1 MVAAPVK
8 PESVST
14 LRLKPESKYAQELL
28 VCLYGRVFFF
38 SDGFVDRPTTT
49 EMTKAIGELLKEK
62 LENLVYQSDRASAM
76 AKELADAIKAKLR
89 GEGRW

>member
-28 VCLYGRVFFF
+28 VCL
-38 SDGFVDRPTTT
+38 PTTT